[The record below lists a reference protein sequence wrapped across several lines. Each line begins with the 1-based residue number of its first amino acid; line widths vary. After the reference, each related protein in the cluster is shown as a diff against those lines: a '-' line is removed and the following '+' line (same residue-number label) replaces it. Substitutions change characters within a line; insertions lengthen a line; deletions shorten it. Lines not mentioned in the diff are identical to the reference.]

1 MGSKRNL
8 MSFSQQDLKLLKRE
22 ILKTAD
28 VDLFINRID
37 RIVHEKQ
44 IPKEENKSLN
54 ERFNIEIFKLLDI
67 FPPRELQII
76 IDNEIDNL
84 QELLDIDL
92 NTLRGLTDSS
102 REYIDWARHFYDMNN
117 LTKPSHVKKKEL
129 TNKNNM

>member
-37 RIVHEKQ
+37 
-44 IPKEENKSLN
+44 
-54 ERFNIEIFKLLDI
+54 
-67 FPPRELQII
+67 
-76 IDNEIDNL
+76 NEIDNL
-84 QELLDIDL
+84 QELLDIDS